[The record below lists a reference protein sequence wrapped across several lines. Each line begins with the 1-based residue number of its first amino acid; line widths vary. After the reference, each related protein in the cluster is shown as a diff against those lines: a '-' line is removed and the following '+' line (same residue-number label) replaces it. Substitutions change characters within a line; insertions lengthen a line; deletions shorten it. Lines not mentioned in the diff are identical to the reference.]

1 MAKSHSGMG
10 TAVNFGNGGRAEQAG
25 KRHVGKSRTATQW
38 RQDFKVGQELMSR
51 EEQGWVQV
59 TAGMSRTGEGD
70 GTDSPHR
77 KATRARGGSNTEE
90 DGYCGAGQAGNI
102 RKSRIGQQRRARR
115 CSGVANK
122 KIGTA
127 REEEIDGN
135 IGGKELVRAVLCEIM
150 IIIVGKARR
159 TKSRGRCN

>member
-10 TAVNFGNGGRAEQAG
+10 TAVDFGNGGRAEQAG

-59 TAGMSRTGEGD
+59 TAGMSRMGEGD

-77 KATRARGGSNTEE
+77 KATRARGESNTEE
-90 DGYCGAGQAGNI
+90 DGYCGAGQDGISGRAGL
-102 RKSRIGQQRRARR
+102 G
-115 CSGVANK
+115 
-122 KIGTA
+122 
-127 REEEIDGN
+127 
-135 IGGKELVRAVLCEIM
+135 
-150 IIIVGKARR
+150 
-159 TKSRGRCN
+159 SRGEHAGVVVWLTRRLELLGRRKLMAILGPRNWLGQFYVSL